1 MLLDGST
8 LPAVKLA
15 HSFRVLKAKSKRGA
29 SKETVL
35 SDEQSG
41 EQKQGDEMEHR
52 QKASAEHSQKAA
64 GLLLEKLLHLCDD
77 RHITKVWVAGRLV
90 KGEYGGR

>member
-15 HSFRVLKAKSKRGA
+15 HSFRVLKSKSKRGA

-35 SDEQSG
+35 SDEAD
-41 EQKQGDEMEHR
+41 EQKQRDETTE
-52 QKASAEHSQKAA
+52 KESAEHSQKAA
-64 GLLLEKLLHLCDD
+64 GLLLEKLLHLSDD

-90 KGEYGGR
+90 KGEYGG